1 MVPQKEQQETVPSV
15 VEEQDTS
22 IEQMY
27 YFQVLFHFS
36 AMIFVELFSNI
47 SNV

>member
-1 MVPQKEQQETVPSV
+1 M
-15 VEEQDTS
+15 EEQDTS

-47 SNV
+47 SIMYKIRLFELMIKA